1 MAGGGFRVTGACDR
15 GKEWPN
21 MRLEEQ
27 VRQARACSEERK

>member
-1 MAGGGFRVTGACDR
+1 MAGGGFRVTGAGDC